1 MLLER
6 LLRKPVEG
14 ERRDGAFEMR
24 SAKAPGAMRAAPA
37 REVVAVDP
45 DQAFTHTSAFVF
57 VDSSAVAAGVA
68 SVGDSIISSDPM
80 ETARS
85 EAGSRGPTVLLRH
98 TL

>member
-14 ERRDGAFEMR
+14 ELGDGAFEMR
-24 SAKAPGAMRAAPA
+24 KAKASGAMRAAPA

-57 VDSSAVAAGVA
+57 VDSSAVAAG
-68 SVGDSIISSDPM
+68 GRQQRI
-80 ETARS
+80 E
-85 EAGSRGPTVLLRH
+85 RGR
-98 TL
+98 